1 MSFSLLNKT
10 RGATPAIPFGKIKDQ
25 VLGKD
30 YDLSLALLQPA
41 QARRVTR
48 ETKHKDKAS
57 NVLSF
62 PLSKNSGEIFLCPAT
77 ARAQAHEYGYKNGEL
92 FLAHLFIHG
101 LLHLKGY
108 AHSDMMDNEEDKV
121 AQRFGY

>member
-1 MSFSLLNKT
+1 MFSLANKT
-10 RGATPAIPFGKIKDQ
+10 RGAIPSIPFWKIKDH

-48 ETKHKDKAS
+48 ETKNKDKAS

-62 PLSKNSGEIFLCPAT
+62 PLSKDSGEIFLCPAT
-77 ARAQAHEYGYKNGEL
+77 ARAQAREYGYENGEL

-108 AHSDMMDNEEDKV
+108 AHSDTMDNKEDQI
-121 AQRFGY
+121 ASQFGF